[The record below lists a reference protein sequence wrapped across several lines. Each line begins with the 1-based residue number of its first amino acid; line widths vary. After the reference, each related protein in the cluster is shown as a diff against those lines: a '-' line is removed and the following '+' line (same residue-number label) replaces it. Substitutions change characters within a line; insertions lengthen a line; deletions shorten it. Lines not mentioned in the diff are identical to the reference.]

1 MYLSTFF
8 LYFLQIIYSVILYI
22 FGNFVLE
29 IESWATFSSMQYT
42 AIILVSISWLGTD
55 LSGIRI
61 IADSKIN
68 ERGSDFASIII
79 LRNIAFLIFY
89 FLLCPILFG
98 QLSLSIFLY
107 GIGMVNIP
115 SFYFFGERNSFSKFI
130 ISEIAQKIILAL
142 VLFYSALNEIT
153 FFKVFTL
160 ISLVLCINSVILIV
174 FIINKEKLKITLIK
188 KNLFIAKE
196 KYFKTGIFYIL
207 IQITQQLIYTL
218 PVILFQR
225 AGLYSIATELT
236 NLERIIRIIRGLV
249 GQSIKVMLG
258 KFKDYSLEIK
268 FLRYFIGI
276 NIIFIVLC
284 FLLDDLLQFVP
295 DYLKFDL
302 FNFGLFLIT
311 IPIASISTF
320 LLGTKLRQG
329 SFSKNDIFQL
339 IIRLIACLLGFV
351 LLSSLLENFYGTIA
365 LIIALEIWLLKILLS
380 IQVK

>member
-1 MYLSTFF
+1 
-8 LYFLQIIYSVILYI
+8 
-22 FGNFVLE
+22 
-29 IESWATFSSMQYT
+29 MQYT

-61 IADSKIN
+61 IADSNIN

-98 QLSLSIFLY
+98 KFSLSIFLY

-130 ISEIAQKIILAL
+130 ISEIAQKITLAL
-142 VLFYSALNEIT
+142 VLFYSTLNEIT
-153 FFKVFTL
+153 FLKVFTL
-160 ISLVLCINSVILIV
+160 ISLVLCINSGILIA
-174 FIINKEKLKITLIK
+174 FIVNKEKLIITLIK
-188 KNLFIAKE
+188 KNLSIAKD

-207 IQITQQLIYTL
+207 IQITQQLTYTL

-236 NLERIIRIIRGLV
+236 NLERVIRIIRGLV

-258 KFKDYSLEIK
+258 KVKDYSLEIK
-268 FLRYFIGI
+268 FLRYFIGFNMVI
-276 NIIFIVLC
+276 IVLC
-284 FLLDDLLQFVP
+284 FLLDDRLMFVP

-302 FNFGLFLIT
+302 FNLGLFLIT

-320 LLGTKLRQG
+320 LLGTKLREG
-329 SFSKNDIFQL
+329 SFSKNDIYQQ

-351 LLSSLLENFYGTIA
+351 LLSSLLGSFYGTIS
-365 LIIALEIWLLKILLS
+365 LIILLEIWLLKILLS
-380 IQVK
+380 IQDQ